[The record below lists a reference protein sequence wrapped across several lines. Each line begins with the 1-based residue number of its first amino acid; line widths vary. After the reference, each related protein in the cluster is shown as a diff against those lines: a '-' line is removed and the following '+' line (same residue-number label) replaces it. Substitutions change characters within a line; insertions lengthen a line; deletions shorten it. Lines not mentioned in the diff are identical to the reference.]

1 MLDLE
6 KTTTQQKDAAEAA
19 VKDKT
24 LLTGLLDGLLS
35 KNKEVRYDNFKVL
48 CLISEEHPEALYSQ
62 WAFFENFLKS
72 DDDSKKFYSIH
83 IIANLAKADNEGK
96 FEGLFDDFYS
106 ILSGAALIPACHVAH
121 VSGKIVN
128 AKPKL
133 ADKVTERLLGFEG
146 TYKHKELVKAN
157 AVKAFSEYYDKIT
170 EKDKIVNF
178 VMALKQDKSSRAK
191 KEANDFL
198 KKWKIT

>member
-1 MLDLE
+1 MP
-6 KTTTQQKDAAEAA
+6 
-19 VKDKT
+19 
-24 LLTGLLDGLLS
+24 
-35 KNKEVRYDNFKVL
+35 
-48 CLISEEHPEALYSQ
+48 SEEHPEALYSQ

-72 DDDSKKFYSIH
+72 DDDSKKFYAIH

-133 ADKVTERLLGFEG
+133 ADKVTERLLGFDG
-146 TYKHKELVKAN
+146 AYKHKELVKAN

-178 VMALKQDKSSRAK
+178 VMVLKQDKSSRAK

-198 KKWKIT
+198 KKWKIK